1 MWRGGHEELF
11 HYDAAFIVVGER
23 GANEDILEKLEEV
36 AATLPVILIL
46 PESDQDFANSAL
58 RTGAQDCLVS
68 AELDSD
74 TLMRSLHHATARN
87 RNRMGLKLAESEQRL
102 QAFRE
107 SQAFYHS
114 LVETLRAVS
123 NYVQLLE
130 RHYGDLLDGEG
141 KRFIGF
147 AVDGAKRMR
156 QLIND
161 LLAFSRIGT
170 RGKKL
175 APIDSGAALSRA
187 LKSLALVIE
196 EDRSGG
202 DD

>member
-1 MWRGGHEELF
+1 
-11 HYDAAFIVVGER
+11 
-23 GANEDILEKLEEV
+23 
-36 AATLPVILIL
+36 
-46 PESDQDFANSAL
+46 
-58 RTGAQDCLVS
+58 
-68 AELDSD
+68 
-74 TLMRSLHHATARN
+74 
-87 RNRMGLKLAESEQRL
+87 MGLKLAESEQRL